1 MPPRVKNYTFF
12 MLTRKLYVYK
22 LKMQEIFYN
31 LTKPLNDFNDLDNHN
46 FAFNILYI
54 SFTYHNIVNI

>member
-1 MPPRVKNYTFF
+1 